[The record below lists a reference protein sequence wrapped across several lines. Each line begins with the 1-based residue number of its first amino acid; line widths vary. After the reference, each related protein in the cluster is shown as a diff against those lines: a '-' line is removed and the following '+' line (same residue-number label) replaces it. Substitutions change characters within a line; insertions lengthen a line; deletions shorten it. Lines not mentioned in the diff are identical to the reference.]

1 MGCLLPV
8 FFFSFLQAGELTVP
22 TGSSYDPSIHLS
34 VGGIAV
40 DHQSKTDPF
49 RKGVDLFIGRT
60 GTDLYPVA
68 AVLNYLQAR
77 GTSQGP

>member
-1 MGCLLPV
+1 M
-8 FFFSFLQAGELTVP
+8 
-22 TGSSYDPSIHLS
+22 S

-77 GTSQGP
+77 GTSQGPIGGLLESAGGMRGQLQTSCLC